1 MSLRDAQVRATVAVA
16 DMERAAEFYEGALG
30 LEPLAGDEG
39 MAAVR
44 IYPCGEGSLLQ
55 VYESEHAGS
64 GSATAASWSAP
75 DFDEVVAGLRDAG
88 VSFESSDEP
97 GTDEDGV
104 HSFGAHRVCWFKD
117 PDGNTI
123 ALDNGA
129 APS

>member
-16 DMERAAEFYEGALG
+16 GMSRAAEFYEGALG

-39 MAAVR
+39 MANVR

-64 GSATAASWSAP
+64 GTATAASWSAS
-75 DFDEVVAGLRDAG
+75 DFDAVVEQLRAAGVAFETPAGLPSGA
-88 VSFESSDEP
+88 
-97 GTDEDGV
+97 DGV
-104 HSFGAHRVCWFKD
+104 HTFGAHRVAWFKD

-129 APS
+129 SPS